1 MMKRFLALLL
11 CLCMALS
18 LTACGSSDQ
27 APAADTSASASASA
41 ADTSTDPGAA
51 SSASGSLSAEAAAPA
66 VVTGDPAIALEKAED
81 AVMGDDG
88 TVLVNYEY
96 QRAIITLPNAEA
108 MQKVQADLDRE
119 LQIFLDYNSGE
130 TADFARDALSYSQ
143 EATAS
148 ASTSA
153 DAELYAFQPYYGQYT
168 ITPSRVDEK
177 VVSLVVDNVSYT
189 GGAHGSDNRYCLNYD
204 ARTGER
210 LTFAMLS
217 PGFRAR
223 AEKLVLS
230 KAAKSAEMLDEGYES
245 QIPFVVSDGT
255 ESADEVNRRVYPDL
269 YADTSIEPEAG
280 TLNAEFY
287 LNKKGVMFIAGE
299 YVMKAYAAGIM
310 EFGIPYSKF
319 NGYFNEEYLPEGYEM
334 PKEKES
340 KKDKKDKKDK
350 DQADADKKDKEESA
364 SSAQ

>member
-1 MMKRFLALLL
+1 MKRLLALTLSL
-11 CLCMALS
+11 CLLLS
-18 LTACGSSDQ
+18 LAACNDTGSSSAESGNAAQSAEASVDLPDQ
-27 APAADTSASASASA
+27 SA
-41 ADTSTDPGAA
+41 ADR
-51 SSASGSLSAEAAAPA
+51 SAEPVQPQVATGAPN
-66 VVTGDPAIALEKAED
+66 VALEQVQDNVLAQ
-81 AVMGDDG
+81 DG